1 MDRVRP
7 QQLQVAARVAD
18 ALVYVVGIAGIVAG
32 GLRFRDGDSAFAL
45 VAWVLTFVAG
55 AALRLAAWATRA
67 LAQLL
72 VSAERIE
79 RDLAVLLRDRAAEA
93 PQEPSRGPYGRW
105 GGWH

>member
-1 MDRVRP
+1 MDRIRP
-7 QQLQVAARVAD
+7 QQLHVAARVAD

-32 GLRFRDGDSAFAL
+32 GLLFRDGESALAL

-67 LAQLL
+67 IAQLL
-72 VSAERIE
+72 VAAERME
-79 RDLAVLLRDRAAEA
+79 HDLAVLLRDHAAEA
-93 PQEPSRGPYGRW
+93 PQEPSRDPYGRW